1 MIFERKSKLKKG
13 EKMISKILV
22 FLVCILGGTLGVLA
36 FTAKALL
43 ANTVITVIT
52 SIICV
57 LLSLVA
63 VYEGIKLLINEIKS
77 LKKI

>member
-1 MIFERKSKLKKG
+1 M
-13 EKMISKILV
+13 MVNILIL
-22 FLVCILGGTLGVLA
+22 LVCVLGATLGVLA

-77 LKKI
+77 FKKI

>member
-1 MIFERKSKLKKG
+1 
-13 EKMISKILV
+13 MISKILI